1 MRNKFLY
8 LIKVS
13 LKRKIDTKWFRIANI
28 LIALVIIGTAN
39 IDSII
44 NYFGGDFNKPQKI
57 YIIDNT
63 NSSYD
68 IFKQQID
75 MNESNK
81 EYKLIKYKKTEK
93 ELKKDLKN
101 KDIAIVFNNDNEK
114 VLKVKLLSQEYLDI
128 LDSKYS

>member
-44 NYFGGDFNKPQKI
+44 NYFGGDFNKPQ
-57 YIIDNT
+57 
-63 NSSYD
+63 
-68 IFKQQID
+68 
-75 MNESNK
+75 
-81 EYKLIKYKKTEK
+81 
-93 ELKKDLKN
+93 
-101 KDIAIVFNNDNEK
+101 
-114 VLKVKLLSQEYLDI
+114 
-128 LDSKYS
+128 

>member
-1 MRNKFLY
+1 MKNKFLY

-28 LIALVIIGTAN
+28 LIALAIIGTAN

-44 NYFGGDFNKPQKI
+44 NYSGGDFNKEQKI

-75 MNESNK
+75 MNETNK
-81 EYKLIKYKKTEK
+81 KYKLIKYKK
-93 ELKKDLKN
+93 KKCLC
-101 KDIAIVFNNDNEK
+101 F
-114 VLKVKLLSQEYLDI
+114 LLTF
-128 LDSKYS
+128 

>member
-44 NYFGGDFNKPQKI
+44 NYFGGDFNKTQKI

-63 NSSYD
+63 N
-68 IFKQQID
+68 
-75 MNESNK
+75 
-81 EYKLIKYKKTEK
+81 
-93 ELKKDLKN
+93 
-101 KDIAIVFNNDNEK
+101 
-114 VLKVKLLSQEYLDI
+114 
-128 LDSKYS
+128 